1 MLLIEKAL
9 QCALDA
15 YAGKLDRAGAPYI
28 LHPLR
33 VMARF
38 REPSLQAAALL
49 HDVVEDSEITLED
62 LRRRGFPE
70 RVVALVG
77 LLTRRD
83 GESYMEFIQRLSG
96 DPEALQL
103 KKADIE
109 DNMNALRLP
118 ALSKKDLERLAKY
131 HKAWMRL
138 DAAERAAQ
146 QESLKS

>member
-1 MLLIEKAL
+1 MLLIENAL

-15 YAGKLDRAGAPYI
+15 YAGKLDNAGAPYI

-38 REPSLQAAALL
+38 GEPALQAAALL
-49 HDVVEDSEITLED
+49 HDVVEDSEVTLAD

-70 RVVALVG
+70 RVVVLVD
-77 LLTRRD
+77 LLTRRN
-83 GESYMEFIQRLSG
+83 GESYMEFIRRLAV
-96 DPEALQL
+96 DRDALQI

-118 ALSKKDLERLAKY
+118 ALSKQDLERLAKY
-131 HKAWMRL
+131 HKAWVRL

-146 QESLKS
+146 QES